1 MGGGDPTIGEKCRGR
16 PVGAREKKGLV
27 TCLGVGSQEGWHLST
42 LYPSTAEFLSVL
54 DLRLG
59 APPQFKAVTLLSKA
73 GRDRPYSFESCP
85 PGGVRGGCGASVG
98 LRGAGK
104 KQSFGRSPQK
114 DHTPALPCCYPPLV
128 RAEEGPQIFWGFM
141 MSAYH
146 PTILVLSGS
155 LKASPANSSSS
166 GGAV

>member
-1 MGGGDPTIGEKCRGR
+1 MWCKC
-16 PVGAREKKGLV
+16 
-27 TCLGVGSQEGWHLST
+27 GVDG
-42 LYPSTAEFLSVL
+42 
-54 DLRLG
+54 
-59 APPQFKAVTLLSKA
+59 
-73 GRDRPYSFESCP
+73 
-85 PGGVRGGCGASVG
+85 
-98 LRGAGK
+98 GK

-146 PTILVLSGS
+146 PALLVLSGS